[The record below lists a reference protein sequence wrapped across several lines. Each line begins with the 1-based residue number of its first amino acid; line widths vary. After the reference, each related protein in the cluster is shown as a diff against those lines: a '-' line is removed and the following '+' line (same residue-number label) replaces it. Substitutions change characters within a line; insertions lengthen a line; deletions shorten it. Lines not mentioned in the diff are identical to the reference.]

1 MGTTTFTG
9 PIKAGDILNT
19 SGTTIGQDVA
29 NVGFVMMAQSSEI
42 DIIGA
47 DATTRV
53 AVIPANS
60 QIVDVILD
68 VSVVSND
75 TGTATVAIGK
85 TGSTALFLAATNV
98 KATGRTRMSVAAPL
112 AAAWDIGTSDIDVI
126 ATFDGQNADGTT
138 GTAYVT
144 VLYIQNKNN
153 VI

>member
-1 MGTTTFTG
+1 MATSTFSG
-9 PIKAGDILNT
+9 PLKAGDIPNT
-19 SGTTIGQDVA
+19 TGTTIGTNVS
-29 NVGFVMMAQSSEI
+29 NVGFVLMAQSASI

-68 VSVVSND
+68 VTTVSND
-75 TGTATVAIGK
+75 SGTATVAIGK

-112 AAAWDIGTSDIDVI
+112 DAAWDVGTTDIDVI

-138 GTAYVT
+138 GVAQVT

-153 VI
+153 V

>member
-1 MGTTTFTG
+1 MASSTFSG
-9 PIKAGDILNT
+9 PIKAGDIFNT
-19 SGTTIGQDVA
+19 TGTTIGTNVA
-29 NVGFVMMAQSSEI
+29 NVGFVTMAQSSDI

-60 QIVDVILD
+60 QIVDIILD
-68 VSVVSND
+68 VTVASND

-85 TGSTALFLAATNV
+85 TGSTALFLAATSV
-98 KATGRTRMSVAAPL
+98 KSTGRTRMSVAAPL
-112 AAAWDIGTSDIDVI
+112 AAAWDVGNTDIDVI
-126 ATFDGQNADGTT
+126 ATFDASVNDGTT

-153 VI
+153 TI